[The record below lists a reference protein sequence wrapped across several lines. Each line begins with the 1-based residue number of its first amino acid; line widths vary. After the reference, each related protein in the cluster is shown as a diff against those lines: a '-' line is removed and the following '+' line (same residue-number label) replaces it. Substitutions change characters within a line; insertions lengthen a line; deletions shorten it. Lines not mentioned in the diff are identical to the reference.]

1 MKQVYV
7 VCLGVLLAAVAPSAQ
22 KLNYGVTVTA
32 DRTADFGSFK
42 SYAWDVAGRPALD
55 KTVHQQIVDA
65 IDRELKGLGLDKR
78 SSGPADVLVEYDSNR
93 RTDVD
98 TSANAPPGKLPEYA
112 VGVLVVVMRESASK
126 KEVFRAR
133 AHEPIDLAP
142 EKAKATID
150 GVVTEMFA
158 KYPTRARR

>member
-1 MKQVYV
+1 MKQICV
-7 VCLGVLLAAVAPSAQ
+7 VCLAVLVVVAPSAQ

-32 DRTADFGSFK
+32 DRKANFSAFK
-42 SYAWDVAGRPALD
+42 SYAWDVAGRRALD

-65 IDRELKGLGLDKR
+65 IDRELKSLGLEKR
-78 SSGPADVLVEYDSNR
+78 SSGPADVLIEYDSNR

-98 TSANAPPGKLPEYA
+98 TGANAPPGKLPEYS
-112 VGVLVVVMRESASK
+112 VGVLVVVMHEAAGK

-142 EKAKATID
+142 DKAKATID

-158 KYPTRARR
+158 KYPTRTR